1 MATFAGAAGVL
12 SLTSAKSGALVGV
25 LISVTTIP
33 AAANIGIAA
42 AVADWS
48 EWRGA
53 MAQLTVN
60 LSAILLA
67 GVVTLSLQ
75 RMLYQRRR
83 RRHMQDGHGRP
94 PGCPPASPTPRETDS
109 ES

>member
-1 MATFAGAAGVL
+1 ML

-42 AVADWS
+42 ALADWS

-53 MAQLTVN
+53 MAQLAVN
-60 LSAILLA
+60 LTAILLA
-67 GVVTLSLQ
+67 GVATLRLQ
-75 RMLYQRRR
+75 RRIYEKRR
-83 RRHMQDGHGRP
+83 RRHLDDGARAAAGL
-94 PGCPPASPTPRETDS
+94 PAGDT
-109 ES
+109 